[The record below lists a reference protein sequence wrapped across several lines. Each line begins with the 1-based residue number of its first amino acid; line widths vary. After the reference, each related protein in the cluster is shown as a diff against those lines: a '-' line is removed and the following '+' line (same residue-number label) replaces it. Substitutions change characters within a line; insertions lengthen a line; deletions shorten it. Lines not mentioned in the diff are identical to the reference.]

1 MKHLI
6 IHVTFWMFHVKIKEI
21 IVVEGKSDYTLLKS
35 FLDVEIII
43 TNGSEISKETLEL
56 IKKANETK
64 GVIILTDPDYPGM
77 QIRNKINQYT
87 AGCKNAFVEKS
98 KAIRGKK
105 VGIAETRKEDILEAL
120 ENVVTFTDS
129 NDGDATYND
138 LYELGFIGK
147 EDSKSKREKVAS
159 YYHLGW
165 CNGKNFLKRINMFN
179 ITLDMIKE
187 VIENDYSH

>member
-1 MKHLI
+1 MNS
-6 IHVTFWMFHVKIKEI
+6 V
-21 IVVEGKSDYTLLKS
+21 IVVEGIHDEMKIKSVYPS
-35 FLDVEIII
+35 ANVVI
-43 TNGSEISKETLEL
+43 TNGREISDKTIDL
-56 IKKANETK
+56 IKIVNETK

-87 AGCKNAFVEKS
+87 SGCKNAFVEKS
-98 KAIRGKK
+98 KAIKGKK

-129 NDGDATYND
+129 SDGDVTYND

-147 EDSKSKREKVAS
+147 ADSKARREKVSS

-179 ITLDMIKE
+179 ITIDMIKE
-187 VIENDYSH
+187 VIRNDYSIRI

>member
-43 TNGSEISKETLEL
+43 TNGSEISKETLDL

-87 AGCKNAFVEKS
+87 SGCKNAFVEKS
-98 KAIRGKK
+98 KAIKGKK

-129 NDGDATYND
+129 SDGDVTYTD

-147 EDSKSKREKVAS
+147 ADSKARREKVSS

-179 ITLDMIKE
+179 ITIDMIKE
-187 VIENDYSH
+187 VIKNDYSI